1 MPMDRKNAPK
11 ILPGSN
17 PAEKLGTLG
26 LEPGKLIEVLTLGAL
41 ANTFGIDAVLF
52 FEEDLARTRT
62 LESVREEYK
71 SVSEYERP
79 YISVGSFLR
88 FTRENDPSFEQTMK
102 EFPLHI
108 EIVSTGEYLSGPD
121 RKPVLF
127 VTGLMPF
134 LDELDVDAPLPV
146 PGR

>member
-1 MPMDRKNAPK
+1 MDRKNALK
-11 ILPGSN
+11 TLAGST

-26 LEPGKLIEVLTLGAL
+26 LLPGKQIDVRTLGAH
-41 ANTFGIDAVLF
+41 ANSYGIEAVLF

-62 LESVREEYK
+62 LESVKEEYK

-102 EFPLHI
+102 EFPLLI
-108 EIVSTGEYLSGPD
+108 EVVSVGEHPSGPD
-121 RKPVLF
+121 NRPTLF

-134 LDELDVDAPLPV
+134 LNELDVDAPPPAV
-146 PGR
+146 R

>member
-1 MPMDRKNAPK
+1 MDRKNAQK
-11 ILPGSN
+11 TLSGST
-17 PAEKLGTLG
+17 PAEKLGTLE
-26 LEPGKLIEVLTLGAL
+26 LAPGKQIDVRTLGAM
-41 ANTFGIDAVLF
+41 ANTYGIDAVLF

-79 YISVGSFLR
+79 FISVGSFLR

-102 EFPLHI
+102 EFPLMI
-108 EIVSTGEYLSGPD
+108 EIVSAGEYLSAPD
-121 RKPVLF
+121 NRPVLF

-134 LDELDVDAPLPV
+134 LSELDVDAPLPA
-146 PGR
+146 PNI